1 MSGNINKTQKSF
13 LEMQMSPVFFL
24 WMQSLLIY
32 KGKHETSVDI
42 VGREEKERKIKEI
55 LKRFIW
61 TF

>member
-1 MSGNINKTQKSF
+1 
-13 LEMQMSPVFFL
+13 MQVGTVFFL

-42 VGREEKERKIKEI
+42 VEGEEKERKIKEI
-55 LKRFIW
+55 LKRLIW